1 MARCEKLEFRGIHYL
16 LYYPKDYKKE
26 NKYPVMFH
34 LHGAGSRGTNFDNFE
49 GSVILNA
56 LDKGDSPLSNG
67 ICVFPQCHKE
77 TWFDMWD
84 DLLALAKEIYNR
96 DDVDKSN
103 FNASGISM
111 GGYGIYQVMMCLPE
125 LFHKAIV
132 CCGGGM
138 YWNSGAIKNIK
149 FRIFHGEKDVAVFPE
164 ESRRMYAR
172 LKEACADVT
181 LTVYPECDHNCW
193 EATYGNYE
201 NLHWLFEKQLYIK
214 ISITLIVGSQQLL
227 TFLRFYSKQ

>member
-1 MARCEKLEFRGIHYL
+1 MARCEKLEFKGIHYL
-16 LYYPKDYKKE
+16 LYYPKNYEQGK
-26 NKYPVMFH
+26 KYPVMFH
-34 LHGAGSRGTNFDNFE
+34 LHGAGSRGTNFDNFA

-56 LDKGDSPLSNG
+56 LDREDSPLSNG
-67 ICVFPQCHKE
+67 FCVFPQCHKD
-77 TWFDMWD
+77 TWFDIWD
-84 DLLALAKEIYNR
+84 NLLGLVKEIYNR
-96 DDVDKSN
+96 EDVDKSN

-181 LTVYPECDHNCW
+181 LTIYPECNHNCW
-193 EATYGNYE
+193 EKTYTNYK
-201 NLHWLFEKQLYIK
+201 NLQWLFEK
-214 ISITLIVGSQQLL
+214 
-227 TFLRFYSKQ
+227 

>member
-1 MARCEKLEFRGIHYL
+1 MARCEKLEFKGIHYL
-16 LYYPKDYKKE
+16 LYYPKIYEQGK
-26 NKYPVMFH
+26 KYPVMFH

-56 LDKGDSPLSNG
+56 LDREDSPLSNG
-67 ICVFPQCHKE
+67 FCVFPQCHKD
-77 TWFDMWD
+77 TWFDIWD
-84 DLLALAKEIYNR
+84 NLLGLVKEIYNR
-96 DDVDKSN
+96 EDVDKSN

-181 LTVYPECDHNCW
+181 LTIYPECDHNCW
-193 EATYGNYE
+193 EKTYTNYK
-201 NLHWLFEKQLYIK
+201 NLQWLFEK
-214 ISITLIVGSQQLL
+214 
-227 TFLRFYSKQ
+227 

>member
-1 MARCEKLEFRGIHYL
+1 MARCEKLEFKGIHYL
-16 LYYPKDYKKE
+16 FYYPKNYEQGK
-26 NKYPVMFH
+26 KYPVIFH

-56 LDKGDSPLSNG
+56 LDKEDSPLSNG
-67 ICVFPQCHKE
+67 FCVFPQCHKD
-77 TWFDMWD
+77 TWFDIWES
-84 DLLALAKEIYNR
+84 LLGLVKEIYNR
-96 DDVDKSN
+96 EDVDKSN

-181 LTVYPECDHNCW
+181 LTIYPECDHNCW
-193 EATYGNYE
+193 EKTYTNYK
-201 NLHWLFEKQLYIK
+201 NLQWLFEK
-214 ISITLIVGSQQLL
+214 
-227 TFLRFYSKQ
+227 

>member
-1 MARCEKLEFRGIHYL
+1 
-16 LYYPKDYKKE
+16 
-26 NKYPVMFH
+26 MFH

-84 DLLALAKEIYNR
+84 DLLALVKEIYNR

-125 LFHKAIV
+125 LVHKAIV

-149 FRIFHGEKDVAVFPE
+149 FRIFHGEQDTTVFPE

-172 LKEACADVT
+172 LKEACADVS
-181 LTVYPECDHNCW
+181 LQVYPECDHNCW
-193 EATYGNYE
+193 EKTYTNYK
-201 NLHWLFEKQLYIK
+201 NLQWLFE
-214 ISITLIVGSQQLL
+214 
-227 TFLRFYSKQ
+227 R

>member
-1 MARCEKLEFRGIHYL
+1 MARCEKLEFKGIHYL
-16 LYYPKDYKKE
+16 LYYPKDYKKG

-56 LDKGDSPLSNG
+56 LDKEDSALSNG
-67 ICVFPQCHKE
+67 FCVFPQCHKE
-77 TWFDMWD
+77 TWFDIWD
-84 DLLALAKEIYNR
+84 NLLGLVKEIYNR

-149 FRIFHGEKDVAVFPE
+149 FRIFHGEQDTTVFPE

-172 LKEACADVT
+172 LKEACADVS
-181 LTVYPECDHNCW
+181 LEVYPECDHNCW
-193 EATYGNYE
+193 EKTYTNYK
-201 NLHWLFEKQLYIK
+201 NLQWLFE
-214 ISITLIVGSQQLL
+214 
-227 TFLRFYSKQ
+227 R